1 MIGWYIAILLLLGFI
16 GLHLWWQR
24 RYRSLAL
31 GQAASPAALTSAP
44 GMTDVFADMPEG
56 VLLTNPAGIIEFAN
70 PAFCRLFELAKDPR
84 GKTVMEAIRIH
95 QANELVERLK
105 EEHSAV
111 QEEFMLPGL
120 DQRFLQVNGVAIRE
134 KQGRHRGAILVF
146 HDLPRLKRLEN
157 LRQEFVAN
165 VSHELRTPLSIIKGY
180 VETLLDAEP
189 DTGSLSHRFLRKIE
203 NHSDRLAYLIEDI
216 LTLSHLESGDT
227 GLDPREVNIHRL
239 IEGVLDGLREMA
251 DKKKVQLK
259 NSVPE
264 NLTLHADSQRLFQAL
279 NNLVENG
286 IKYGG
291 ECVRVS
297 ASQSDGELD
306 LCVVDDGP
314 GIPAEVCDRIFERF
328 FRVDKARSRGMGG
341 TGLGLSIV
349 KHITQLHGGTSRVES
364 QLGLG
369 ASFHL
374 TFPIRKMTTG
384 IQAEAT

>member
-1 MIGWYIAILLLLGFI
+1 MIGWYIAILLLLGLI

-31 GQAASPAALTSAP
+31 GQAARPASLTSAP

-146 HDLPRLKRLEN
+146 HDLTRLKRLEN

-239 IEGVLDGLREMA
+239 VEGVLDGLREMA

-291 ECVRVS
+291 
-297 ASQSDGELD
+297 
-306 LCVVDDGP
+306 
-314 GIPAEVCDRIFERF
+314 
-328 FRVDKARSRGMGG
+328 
-341 TGLGLSIV
+341 
-349 KHITQLHGGTSRVES
+349 
-364 QLGLG
+364 
-369 ASFHL
+369 
-374 TFPIRKMTTG
+374 
-384 IQAEAT
+384 

>member
-1 MIGWYIAILLLLGFI
+1 MTGWYVAILLSLGLA
-16 GLHLWWQR
+16 GLHLGWLR
-24 RYRSLAL
+24 RYRRLAL
-31 GQAASPAALTSAP
+31 GQAAAATKAP
-44 GMTDVFADMPEG
+44 GMTDVFAHMPEG
-56 VLLTNPAGIIEFAN
+56 VLLTSPDGLIEFAN
-70 PAFCRLFELAKDPR
+70 PAFCRLFGLADEPR
-84 GKTVMEAIRIH
+84 GNTVMEAIRIH
-95 QANELVERLK
+95 QANELVDRLK
-105 EEHSAV
+105 GESSVV

-120 DQRFLQVNGVAIRE
+120 DPRYLQVNGVAIRE

-146 HDLPRLKRLEN
+146 HDLTRLKRLEN
-157 LRQEFVAN
+157 MRQEIVAN

-189 DTGSLSHRFLRKIE
+189 DTGTTAHRFLKKIE

-216 LTLSHLESGDT
+216 LTLSTLESGGT
-227 GLDPREVNIHRL
+227 GLELREVNLHQL
-239 IEGVLDGLREMA
+239 AEGVLDGLREMA

-264 NLTLHADSQRLFQAL
+264 TVILKADSQRLFQAL

-297 ASQSDGELD
+297 ASQADGKLD
-306 LCVVDDGP
+306 LCVADDGP
-314 GIPAEVCDRIFERF
+314 GIPAEACDRIFERF
-328 FRVDKARSRGMGG
+328 FRVDKARSRELGG

-349 KHITQLHGGTSRVES
+349 KHITQLHGGTARVES
-364 QLGLG
+364 QLGEG

-374 TFPIRKMTTG
+374 TFPSAG
-384 IQAEAT
+384 VEAT

>member
-1 MIGWYIAILLLLGFI
+1 MTGWYVAILLLLGLI
-16 GLHLWWQR
+16 GLHLGWRR

-31 GQAASPAALTSAP
+31 GQAARPAALTSAP

-56 VLLTNPAGIIEFAN
+56 VLLTNPEGLIEFAN
-70 PAFCRLFELAKDPR
+70 PAFCRLFELADDPR

-105 EEHSAV
+105 DEHSAV

-134 KQGRHRGAILVF
+134 KQGYHRGAILVF
-146 HDLPRLKRLEN
+146 HDLTRLKRLEN

-227 GLDPREVNIHRL
+227 GLDLREVNIHRL
-239 IEGVLDGLREMA
+239 VEGVLDGLREMA

-259 NSVPE
+259 NSVPDH
-264 NLTLHADSQRLFQAL
+264 LTLHADSQRLFQAL

-291 ECVRVS
+291 QCVRVS
-297 ASQSDGELD
+297 ASQADGELD
-306 LCVVDDGP
+306 LCVADDGP
-314 GIPAEVCDRIFERF
+314 GIPTEVCDRIFERF
-328 FRVDKARSRGMGG
+328 FRIDKARSREMGG

-349 KHITQLHGGTSRVES
+349 KHITQLHGGTARVES
-364 QLGLG
+364 QLGQG

-374 TFPIRKMTTG
+374 TFPTPSV
-384 IQAEAT
+384 

>member
-1 MIGWYIAILLLLGFI
+1 MTGWYVAILLLLGLI
-16 GLHLWWQR
+16 GLHLWWWR

-56 VLLTNPAGIIEFAN
+56 VLLTNPAGLIEFAN
-70 PAFCRLFELAKDPR
+70 PAFCRLFELVNDPR

-146 HDLPRLKRLEN
+146 HDLTRLKRLEN

-189 DTGSLSHRFLRKIE
+189 DTGSLSHRFLKKIE

-227 GLDPREVNIHRL
+227 GLDPRKVNIHRL
-239 IEGVLDGLREMA
+239 VEGVLDGLREMA

-328 FRVDKARSRGMGG
+328 FRVDKARSREMGG

-349 KHITQLHGGTSRVES
+349 KHITQLHGGTARVES
-364 QLGLG
+364 QLGQG

-374 TFPIRKMTTG
+374 TFPVRSMTAG

>member
-1 MIGWYIAILLLLGFI
+1 MTGWSVAILLLLGLI
-16 GLHLWWQR
+16 GLHLGWRR

-31 GQAASPAALTSAP
+31 GQAASLTSAP
-44 GMTDVFADMPEG
+44 GMTDLFADMSEG
-56 VLLTNPAGIIEFAN
+56 VLITNQKGIIEFAN
-70 PAFCRLFELAKDPR
+70 PAFCRLFELADDPK
-84 GKTVMEAIRIH
+84 GQTVMEAIRIH
-95 QANELVERLK
+95 QANELVEQLK
-105 EEHSAV
+105 EENSVV
-111 QEEFMLPGL
+111 QGEFMLPDL
-120 DQRFLQVNGVAIRE
+120 HQRFLQVNGVAIRE

-146 HDLPRLKRLEN
+146 HDLTRLKRLEN

-189 DTGSLSHRFLRKIE
+189 DTGSLSHRFLKKIE

-291 ECVRVS
+291 QRVCVSVS
-297 ASQSDGELD
+297 QTDDELD
-306 LCVVDDGP
+306 LCVADDGP
-314 GIPAEVCDRIFERF
+314 GIPADVCDRIFERF
-328 FRVDKARSRGMGG
+328 FRVDKARSRELGG

-349 KHITQLHGGTSRVES
+349 KHITQLHSGTARVES
-364 QLGLG
+364 ELGQG
-369 ASFHL
+369 ARFHL
-374 TFPIRKMTTG
+374 TFPIRNMTTG

>member
-1 MIGWYIAILLLLGFI
+1 
-16 GLHLWWQR
+16 
-24 RYRSLAL
+24 
-31 GQAASPAALTSAP
+31 
-44 GMTDVFADMPEG
+44 
-56 VLLTNPAGIIEFAN
+56 
-70 PAFCRLFELAKDPR
+70 
-84 GKTVMEAIRIH
+84 
-95 QANELVERLK
+95 
-105 EEHSAV
+105 V

-134 KQGRHRGAILVF
+134 KQGYHRGAILVF
-146 HDLPRLKRLEN
+146 HDLTRLKRLEN

-227 GLDPREVNIHRL
+227 GLDLREVNIHRL
-239 IEGVLDGLREMA
+239 VEGVLDGLREMA
-251 DKKKVQLK
+251 DKKKVRLK
-259 NSVPE
+259 NSVPDH
-264 NLTLHADSQRLFQAL
+264 LTLHADSQRLFQAL

-291 ECVRVS
+291 QCVRVS
-297 ASQSDGELD
+297 ASQADGELD
-306 LCVVDDGP
+306 LCVADDGP
-314 GIPAEVCDRIFERF
+314 GIPTEVCDRIFERF
-328 FRVDKARSRGMGG
+328 FRIDKARSREMGG

-349 KHITQLHGGTSRVES
+349 KHITQLHGGTARVES
-364 QLGLG
+364 QLAQG

-374 TFPIRKMTTG
+374 TFPTPSV
-384 IQAEAT
+384 

>member
-1 MIGWYIAILLLLGFI
+1 MTGWNVAILLLLGLI
-16 GLHLWWQR
+16 GLHLGWRR

-31 GQAASPAALTSAP
+31 GQAASLTSAP

-70 PAFCRLFELAKDPR
+70 PAFCRLFELANDPR

-146 HDLPRLKRLEN
+146 HDLTQLRRLEN

-180 VETLLDAEP
+180 VETLLDTET
-189 DTGSLSHRFLRKIE
+189 DTESVSHRFLKKIE
-203 NHSDRLAYLIEDI
+203 NHSNRLTFLIEDI

-227 GLDPREVNIHRL
+227 GLDRREVNIHQL
-239 IEGVLDGLREMA
+239 VQGVLDGLREMA
-251 DKKKVQLK
+251 NKKEVRLE
-259 NSVPE
+259 NNVPE
-264 NLTLHADSQRLFQAL
+264 DTCLFADSQRLFQAL

-291 ECVRVS
+291 ACVCVC
-297 ASQSDGELD
+297 ASQANGELD
-306 LCVVDDGP
+306 LCVNDDGP

-328 FRVDKARSRGMGG
+328 FRVDKARSREMGG

-349 KHITQLHGGTSRVES
+349 KHVTQLHGGTARVDSKPGE
-364 QLGLG
+364 G
-369 ASFHL
+369 AYFHL
-374 TFPIRKMTTG
+374 TLPIIKPE
-384 IQAEAT
+384 AEVAQTSS

>member
-1 MIGWYIAILLLLGFI
+1 MTGWNVAILLLLGLI
-16 GLHLWWQR
+16 GLHLGWRR

-31 GQAASPAALTSAP
+31 GQATSLTSAP
-44 GMTDVFADMPEG
+44 GMTDLFADMPEG
-56 VLLTNPAGIIEFAN
+56 VLITNQKGIIEFAN
-70 PAFCRLFELAKDPR
+70 PAFCRLFELADDPK
-84 GKTVMEAIRIH
+84 GQTVMEAIRIH
-95 QANELVERLK
+95 QANELVEQLK
-105 EEHSAV
+105 EENSVV
-111 QEEFMLPGL
+111 QGEFMLPDL
-120 DQRFLQVNGVAIRE
+120 HQRFLQVNGVAIRE

-146 HDLPRLKRLEN
+146 HDLTRLKRLEN

-189 DTGSLSHRFLRKIE
+189 DTGTTAHRFLKKIE

-216 LTLSHLESGDT
+216 LTLSTLESGGT
-227 GLDPREVNIHRL
+227 GLELREVNLHQL
-239 IEGVLDGLREMA
+239 AEGVLDGLREMA

-264 NLTLHADSQRLFQAL
+264 TVILKADSQRLFQAL

-297 ASQSDGELD
+297 ASEADGEID
-306 LCVVDDGP
+306 LCVADDGP
-314 GIPAEVCDRIFERF
+314 GIPAEACDRIFERF
-328 FRVDKARSRGMGG
+328 FRVDKARSRELGG

-349 KHITQLHGGTSRVES
+349 KHITQLHGGTARVES
-364 QLGLG
+364 QLGEG

-374 TFPIRKMTTG
+374 TFPTAG
-384 IQAEAT
+384 VEAT